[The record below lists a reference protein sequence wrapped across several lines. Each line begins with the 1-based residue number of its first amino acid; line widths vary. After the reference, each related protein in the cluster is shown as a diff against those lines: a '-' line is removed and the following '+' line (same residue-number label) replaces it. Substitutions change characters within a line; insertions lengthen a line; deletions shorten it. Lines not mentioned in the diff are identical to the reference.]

1 MSFDIHK
8 AGLVLGILVLLIGSL
23 LQTFYGT
30 AGPSPPQIWGLDDA
44 YISYR
49 YAQNLAQGKGLVFN
63 RGERVEGYSNF
74 LYVLMMTPAFLVTD
88 SEGVYFFS
96 VLLNLIFA
104 AGAFLLFRNYLEEQ
118 LGAVSAT
125 LGSLLFALCL
135 PFWVAVSSGMETC
148 LVLLLYLAIWVVV
161 EQLSASPNR
170 QLSAILC
177 GLMILSCLSRADG
190 FLVPALAIAFLFFKQ
205 RTRVAM
211 SCAVPVALGF
221 GLYELWRFHYYGY
234 FLPNTYYIKVA
245 GPLSQRARHGFFQ
258 LTGAALFAGLLPY
271 LLIFVF
277 QLIDLVR
284 SAATEPA
291 RAHHQVR
298 FHLVLA
304 ASWVA
309 YWLYIGGDHLGDRF
323 LLVLF
328 PLGIFALLESLKE
341 NASRKMAAFVLV
353 LVATLQLGP
362 PMVADPRFQFA
373 SDRYDSWITLGK
385 LLKEKY
391 PGKSVATG
399 AIGKI
404 GFFSGSTIIDVLGLT
419 DPVIAHGPVVAKDF
433 QTAHLKYDPDY
444 VLSRKPDLIADW
456 INDAGDLK
464 YGLTRSKYQGA
475 GYGLE
480 YLVNTARAP
489 RPANIIE
496 VSGVPEETLRRLI
509 GFSYDYALLVR
520 R

>member
-1 MSFDIHK
+1 MSFNIHK
-8 AGLVLGILVLLIGSL
+8 AGLALGILVLLIGSL
-23 LQTFYGT
+23 LQTFDGT

-49 YAQNLAQGKGLVFN
+49 YAQNLAQGNGLVFN
-63 RGERVEGYSNF
+63 RGEHVEGYSNF
-74 LYVLMMTPAFLVTD
+74 LYVLLMTPAFFITG
-88 SEGVYFFS
+88 SESIYFFS

-104 AGAFLLFRNYLEEQ
+104 AGAFLVFRNYLEEQ

-135 PFWVAVSSGMETC
+135 PFWVAVASGMETC
-148 LVLLLYLAIWVVV
+148 LVLLLYLAIWVAV
-161 EQLSASPNR
+161 ERLSASPNR

-190 FLVPALAIAFLFFKQ
+190 FLVPALAIAFLVCKQ

-211 SCAVPVALGF
+211 SCAVPVALVF

-234 FLPNTYYIKVA
+234 FLPNTYYVKVA
-245 GPLSQRARHGFFQ
+245 GLLAQRARQGFFQ
-258 LTGAALFAGLLPY
+258 LSGAALFTGLLPY
-271 LLIFVF
+271 LLILVF
-277 QLIDLVR
+277 QLVDLVR
-284 SAATEPA
+284 GAVTEPA
-291 RAHHQVR
+291 RAHHQAR

-304 ASWVA
+304 AAWVA

-328 PLGIFALLESLKE
+328 PLGIFALLESLKD

-362 PMVADPRFQFA
+362 PLVADPRFQFA
-373 SDRYDSWITLGK
+373 SYRYDSWIALGK

-404 GFFSGSTIIDVLGLT
+404 AFFSGSTTIDMLGLI

-444 VLSRKPDLIADW
+444 LLSRKPDLIAEW

-475 GYGLE
+475 GYRLE
-480 YLVNTARAP
+480 YLVNTDRAP
-489 RPANIIE
+489 RPANILE
-496 VSGVPEETLRRLI
+496 VSGLPEETVRRLI

>member
-1 MSFDIHK
+1 MSFAIHK
-8 AGLVLGILVLLIGSL
+8 TGRVLGILVLLVGSL

-30 AGPSPPQIWGLDDA
+30 AGANPPQIWGLDDA

-49 YAQNLAQGKGLVFN
+49 YAQNLAQGNGLVFN

-74 LYVLMMTPAFLVTD
+74 LYVLMMAPAFFVTD

-104 AGAFLLFRNYLEEQ
+104 AGAFLLFRNYLGER

-135 PFWVAVSSGMETC
+135 PFWVAVASGMETC
-148 LVLLLYLAIWVVV
+148 LVLLLYLAIWVAV
-161 EQLSASPNR
+161 ERLAASPNR

-177 GLMILSCLSRADG
+177 GLMILACLSRADG
-190 FLVPALAIAFLFFKQ
+190 FLVPALAIAYLVCK
-205 RTRVAM
+205 RRSRVAM
-211 SCAVPVALGF
+211 SCAAPVALAF
-221 GLYELWRFHYYGY
+221 GVYELWRFHYYGY
-234 FLPNTYYIKVA
+234 FLPNTYYVKVA
-245 GPLSQRARHGFFQ
+245 GPLWQRASQGFF
-258 LTGAALFAGLLPY
+258 LLSGTALFAGLLPY
-271 LLIFVF
+271 LLILVF
-277 QLIDLVR
+277 QFVDLVR
-284 SAATEPA
+284 SAATGPA
-291 RAHHQVR
+291 RGHHQVR

-328 PLGIFALLESLKE
+328 PLGIFALLESLKD
-341 NASRKMAAFVLV
+341 NASGKMAAFVLV

-362 PMVADPRFQFA
+362 PLVVDPRFQFA

-404 GFFSGSTIIDVLGLT
+404 PFFSGATTIDMLGLI
-419 DPVIAHGPVVAKDF
+419 DPVIAHGPVIAKDF
-433 QTAHLKYDPDY
+433 QAAHLKYDPDY

-456 INDAGDLK
+456 INNAGDLK
-464 YGLTRSKYQGA
+464 YGLTRIKYQSA
-475 GYGLE
+475 GFRLE
-480 YLVNTARAP
+480 YLVNTDRAP
-489 RPANIIE
+489 RPVNIIE
-496 VSGVPEETLRRLI
+496 VSGLPDETLRGLI
-509 GFSYDYALLVR
+509 GLSYDYALLAR

>member
-1 MSFDIHK
+1 MSFAIHK

-23 LQTFYGT
+23 LQTFEGI
-30 AGPSPPQIWGLDDA
+30 AGPSPPQVWGLDDA

-49 YAQNLAQGKGLVFN
+49 YAQNLAQGNGLVFN

-74 LYVLMMTPAFLVTD
+74 LYVLMMTPAFFITD

-96 VLLNLIFA
+96 VLLNLILA
-104 AGAFLLFRNYLEEQ
+104 VGAFLVFRDYLEEQ

-135 PFWVAVSSGMETC
+135 PFWVAVTSGMETC
-148 LVLLLYLAIWVVV
+148 LVLVLYLAIWVTV
-161 EQLSASPNR
+161 ERLAASPNR

-177 GLMILSCLSRADG
+177 GLMIFSCLSRADG
-190 FLVPALAIAFLFFKQ
+190 FLVPALAIAFLVFKR

-234 FLPNTYYIKVA
+234 FLPNTYYVKVA
-245 GPLSQRARHGFFQ
+245 GPLAQRASHGFYQ
-258 LTGAALFAGLLPY
+258 LSGAALFRGLLPY

-277 QLIDLVR
+277 QFVDLVR
-284 SAATEPA
+284 GAAAELA

-304 ASWVA
+304 AAWVA

-328 PLGIFALLESLKE
+328 PLGIFALLKWLKDS
-341 NASRKMAAFVLV
+341 ASRKVAAFVLL

-362 PMVADPRFQFA
+362 PLVVDPRFQFT

-385 LLKEKY
+385 FLKEKY
-391 PGKSVATG
+391 PGKSVATA

-404 GFFSGSTIIDVLGLT
+404 PFFSGATTIDILGLI

-444 VLSRKPDLIADW
+444 VLSRKPDLIAEW
-456 INDAGDLK
+456 INDAGDLR
-464 YGLTRSKYQGA
+464 YGLSKSKYQEA
-475 GYGLE
+475 GYRLE

-489 RPANIIE
+489 RPVNILD
-496 VSGVPEETLRRLI
+496 VSGVPAETVRRLI
-509 GFSYDYALLVR
+509 GFNYDYALLVQR
-520 R
+520 